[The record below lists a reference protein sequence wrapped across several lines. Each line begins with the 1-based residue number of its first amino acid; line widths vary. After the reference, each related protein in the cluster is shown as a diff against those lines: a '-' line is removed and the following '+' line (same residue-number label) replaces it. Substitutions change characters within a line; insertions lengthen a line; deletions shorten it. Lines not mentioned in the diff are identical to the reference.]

1 MPFLAGIFQVL
12 GNVIAPMVAQMGML
26 LLTERVVRRVTVL
39 TLRWL
44 EAKAP
49 NDSLAEAI
57 DIIADALEVP
67 DLSYKVKE

>member
-1 MPFLAGIFQVL
+1 M
-12 GNVIAPMVAQMGML
+12 IAPMIAQMGML
-26 LLTERVVRRVTVL
+26 LMTERVVRRVAVL

-49 NDSLAEAI
+49 NQQLADAI

-67 DLSYKVKE
+67 DLSYKVDK